1 MTWSILR
8 GVCSMTVP
16 ITKMTRKDIAERRRE
31 IQQIVDESEFQE
43 RRDEGD
49 LTFRDRKLLEEL
61 QDLEFLAGVFGD

>member
-1 MTWSILR
+1 
-8 GVCSMTVP
+8 MTVP
-16 ITKMTRKDIAERRRE
+16 ITKLTRKDIAVRRRE

-49 LTFRDRKLLEEL
+49 LTFRYRKLLEEL

>member
-1 MTWSILR
+1 
-8 GVCSMTVP
+8 MTVP

>member
-1 MTWSILR
+1 
-8 GVCSMTVP
+8 MTVP

-61 QDLEFLAGVFGD
+61 QDLEFLADVFGD

>member
-1 MTWSILR
+1 
-8 GVCSMTVP
+8 MTVP
-16 ITKMTRKDIAERRRE
+16 ITKMTRKDIAERRSE

>member
-1 MTWSILR
+1 
-8 GVCSMTVP
+8 MTVP
-16 ITKMTRKDIAERRRE
+16 ITKRTRKDIAERRRE
-31 IQQIVDESEFQE
+31 IQEIVDESEFQE

>member
-1 MTWSILR
+1 
-8 GVCSMTVP
+8 MTVP

-43 RRDEGD
+43 RQDEGD

>member
-1 MTWSILR
+1 
-8 GVCSMTVP
+8 MTVP
-16 ITKMTRKDIAERRRE
+16 ITKLTRKDIAVRRRE

>member
-1 MTWSILR
+1 
-8 GVCSMTVP
+8 MTVP

-31 IQQIVDESEFQE
+31 IQEIVDESELQE

>member
-1 MTWSILR
+1 
-8 GVCSMTVP
+8 MTVP

-31 IQQIVDESEFQE
+31 IQEIVDESEFQE
-43 RRDEGD
+43 RRDGGD

>member
-1 MTWSILR
+1 
-8 GVCSMTVP
+8 MTVP
-16 ITKMTRKDIAERRRE
+16 ITKMTREDIAERRRE

>member
-1 MTWSILR
+1 
-8 GVCSMTVP
+8 MTVP

-31 IQQIVDESEFQE
+31 IQQIVHESEFQE
-43 RRDEGD
+43 HRDEGD

>member
-1 MTWSILR
+1 
-8 GVCSMTVP
+8 MTVP
-16 ITKMTRKDIAERRRE
+16 ITKMTRKDVAERRRE

>member
-1 MTWSILR
+1 
-8 GVCSMTVP
+8 
-16 ITKMTRKDIAERRRE
+16 MTRKDIAERRRE

>member
-1 MTWSILR
+1 
-8 GVCSMTVP
+8 MTVP

-43 RRDEGD
+43 HRDEGD

>member
-1 MTWSILR
+1 
-8 GVCSMTVP
+8 MTVP
-16 ITKMTRKDIAERRRE
+16 ITKLTRKDIAERRRE

-49 LTFRDRKLLEEL
+49 LAFRDRKLLEEL

>member
-1 MTWSILR
+1 
-8 GVCSMTVP
+8 MTVP

-49 LTFRDRKLLEEL
+49 LTFRDRKPLEEL

>member
-1 MTWSILR
+1 
-8 GVCSMTVP
+8 MTVP
-16 ITKMTRKDIAERRRE
+16 ITKLTRKDIAERRRE
-31 IQQIVDESEFQE
+31 IQEIVDESEFQE

>member
-1 MTWSILR
+1 
-8 GVCSMTVP
+8 MTVP
-16 ITKMTRKDIAERRRE
+16 ITKLTRKDIAERRRE

>member
-1 MTWSILR
+1 M
-8 GVCSMTVP
+8 P
-16 ITKMTRKDIAERRRE
+16 ITKLTRKDIAERRRE

>member
-1 MTWSILR
+1 MVNPKWVS
-8 GVCSMTVP
+8 SMTVP
-16 ITKMTRKDIAERRRE
+16 ITKLTRKDIAERRRE

>member
-1 MTWSILR
+1 
-8 GVCSMTVP
+8 MTVP
-16 ITKMTRKDIAERRRE
+16 ITKLTRKDIAVRRRE

-49 LTFRDRKLLEEL
+49 LTFRDRKVLEEL

>member
-1 MTWSILR
+1 
-8 GVCSMTVP
+8 MTVP
-16 ITKMTRKDIAERRRE
+16 ITKMTRKDIAEWRRE

>member
-1 MTWSILR
+1 
-8 GVCSMTVP
+8 MTVP

-31 IQQIVDESEFQE
+31 IQEIVDESEFQE

>member
-1 MTWSILR
+1 
-8 GVCSMTVP
+8 MTVP

-31 IQQIVDESEFQE
+31 IQEIVDESEFQE

-61 QDLEFLAGVFGD
+61 QDLEFLADVFGD

>member
-1 MTWSILR
+1 
-8 GVCSMTVP
+8 MTVL

-31 IQQIVDESEFQE
+31 IQEIVDESEIQE